1 MHDNRRTRL
10 VLGVLLIIAITLI
23 TLDFKDGGAS
33 PVRGLGADIFGPIE
47 RVTHDVTDPVASV
60 FDSITGG
67 AMYLP
72 PEVLNSS
79 LIRPVIRR
87 KPSAS
92 TSPLSPVRSHP
103 SSVSVFAVSSGRL
116 W

>member
-23 TLDFKDGGAS
+23 TLDFRDGGAS
-33 PVRGLGADIFGPIE
+33 PARGLGADIFGPIE

-67 AMYLP
+67 PSAQGTIASLQRQNAGLRA
-72 PEVLNSS
+72 ELSAAQLNSS
-79 LIRPVIRR
+79 AR
-87 KPSAS
+87 
-92 TSPLSPVRSHP
+92 
-103 SSVSVFAVSSGRL
+103 
-116 W
+116 

>member
-60 FDSITGG
+60 FDSI
-67 AMYLP
+67 
-72 PEVLNSS
+72 
-79 LIRPVIRR
+79 R
-87 KPSAS
+87 
-92 TSPLSPVRSHP
+92 
-103 SSVSVFAVSSGRL
+103 
-116 W
+116 